1 MARLLEPA
9 LARAVA
15 RRVAGDRGLTS
26 SYLLER
32 LRRDLATAV
41 PAAEELVAQHSFI
54 APPPS
59 VQWRLIDRAA
69 WAEANIAGMAALL
82 APLAERAGGH
92 LARLPLP
99 ARLAQRAFVS
109 VEVGVLLGYISRRVL
124 GQYDLLVPEAG
135 DGNGAQL
142 YFVGPNLIDTERRLG
157 LVPRDFALWVALH
170 EVTHRFQFAGVSWV
184 RRRFFALIEGYLA
197 TLDLDVRSLAA
208 RLAGA
213 ARRLA
218 SRATPAEERNPVYLF
233 ASVEQRALLDDM
245 QAFMAVIEGHGNYVM
260 DAAGARAIP
269 TFARMRQLFQAR
281 RAQANAVQRAINSVI
296 GLELKLRQYELGQAF
311 CEHVARRAGPDTLGL
326 LWVAPEHLPSLAELQ
341 EPERWLS
348 RVA

>member
-9 LARAVA
+9 LAKAVA

-32 LRRDLATAV
+32 LRRDLETAV
-41 PAAEELVAQHSFI
+41 PAAEALVAEHSFI
-54 APPPS
+54 APPPPAR
-59 VQWRLIDRAA
+59 WRVIDRAA

-82 APLAERAGGH
+82 APLTERAGER

-109 VEVGVLLGYISRRVL
+109 VEVGVLLGYVSRRVL
-124 GQYDLLVPEAG
+124 GQYDLLVPEAA
-135 DGNGAQL
+135 DGGAAQL
-142 YFVGPNLIDTERRLG
+142 YFVGPNLIGTERRFG
-157 LVPRDFALWVALH
+157 LAPRDFALWVALH

-184 RRRFFALIEGYLA
+184 RARFFALIEGYLA
-197 TLDLDVRSLAA
+197 TLDLDARSLAA

-218 SRATPAEERNPVYLF
+218 ARATPAGERNPVYLL
-233 ASVEQRALLDDM
+233 ASDEQRALLDDM

-260 DAAGARAIP
+260 DAAGARAVP
-269 TFARMRQLFQAR
+269 TFARMRRLFQER
-281 RAQANAVQRAINSVI
+281 RAQANALQRAVNGVI

-311 CEHVARRAGPDTLGL
+311 CEHVARRAGPAALGL
-326 LWVAPEHLPSLAELQ
+326 LWAAPEHLPSLAELE